1 MIKVNINNLTFD
13 AIIGILPFERTQEQQ
28 VVVNCSFKYHFKN
41 NQFIDYSCVANEIK
55 TLMQEKKFELLEDAI
70 FYIKKHLKH
79 LYNMKKLKLC
89 IAKPTI
95 LDDCVVEVC
104 Q

>member
-1 MIKVNINNLTFD
+1 MTEIKINNLTFD

-28 VVVNCSFKYHFKN
+28 VVVNCSFKYNFKN
-41 NQFIDYSCVANEIK
+41 NDFIDYSCVANEIK
-55 TLMQEKKFELLEDAI
+55 TIMQEKKFELLEDAI
-70 FYIKKHLKH
+70 AYIKAHLRQ
-79 LYNMKKLKLC
+79 LYPIKKLKLC

-95 LDDCVVEVC
+95 LKDCVVEVC